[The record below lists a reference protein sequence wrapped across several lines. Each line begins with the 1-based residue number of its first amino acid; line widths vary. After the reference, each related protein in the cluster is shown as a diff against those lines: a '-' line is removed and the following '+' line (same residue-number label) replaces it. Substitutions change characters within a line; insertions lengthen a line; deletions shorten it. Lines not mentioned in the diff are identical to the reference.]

1 MSNPITLEEV
11 EETLDLAKSAGPHC
25 EVSAR
30 PRAVVHRD
38 TFQ

>member
-11 EETLDLAKSAGPHC
+11 EETLDLANRLGLIVRCP
-25 EVSAR
+25 